1 MLGNTTLEHGS
12 TNYSPGAKT
21 VLAPMYVNKLLLG
34 HITSTNLLTVYNS
47 FHIITVQLSSCICP
61 RNPNSL
67 LSGPLQKLF
76 ADTYF
81 PQGVKQEVTGMGK
94 TDSSLL
100 RLQKSTCSER
110 VIYLISLGVKQ
121 LEGANLLLQFIK
133 TSSESR
139 NAFRNVLKQED
150 LWLWGNWP
158 NITERSSLK
167 QNHVLICMLLTRKSC
182 KEDKMR

>member
-1 MLGNTTLEHGS
+1 MLGNTTLGHGS

-21 VLAPMYVNKLLLG
+21 VLAPTYVNKLLLG
-34 HITSTNLLTVYNS
+34 HISPLIYV
-47 FHIITVQLSSCICP
+47 LSPTAFASSP
-61 RNPNSL
+61 YSWVVAYARETQTL

-76 ADTYF
+76 ADTCS

-121 LEGANLLLQFIK
+121 LEGANLLFQFIK

-139 NAFRNVLKQED
+139 NGFRNILKQED
-150 LWLWGNWP
+150 LWLWGNRP
-158 NITERSSLK
+158 NITERSFLK
-167 QNHVLICMLLTRKSC
+167 QNYVLICMLLTRKSC